1 MNMNGSSDVV
11 DKDIQDE
18 VLPVETEEKAI
29 PIDLDKLQPWH
40 RPRKQYIRSRMW
52 WKFSRNLIQREMGKP
67 GLQIPPDG
75 KPEVKYLTLPGFDY
89 IDVELLADLC
99 TEMGCILTSTGFLA
113 GDGQSNPEVARAK
126 IREQSLIDK
135 KFISNNSFTH
145 NRRLEEIAHE
155 KQASKILEGSGPY
168 HIVNIDACGSIS
180 PPNAADGRSRL
191 IDVVYRILEFQLQHK
206 TGRWLLFL
214 TTDARPTTIDERTKN
229 KLFDPIINNAQSN
242 IKFSGIVS
250 SIFGNIDAGLEKA
263 VKESFDSSGENFLKF
278 FTLGLSKWLIH
289 LAKEKQWEVNTHE
302 TYCYHS
308 GKNGN
313 HEPTIVCMA
322 YEFKRT
328 HAGLRDSF
336 NLAQVPPSTTREIE
350 DTSVRA
356 ANKVDNMEN
365 VISKLKSC
373 DRLREEM
380 KNQTKQ
386 MLEKI
391 GYADAAIVG
400 LEEI

>member
-1 MNMNGSSDVV
+1 MKGSSDAS
-11 DKDIQDE
+11 DRDIQNE
-18 VLPVETEEKAI
+18 VLPVEPDEKAI
-29 PIDLDKLQPWH
+29 PIELDSLQPWH
-40 RPRKQYIRSRMW
+40 RPRKQFIRSRMW
-52 WKFSRNLIQREMGKP
+52 RKFSRNLIQRETGKP

-75 KPEVKYLTLPGFDY
+75 KPEVRYLTLPGFDY

-135 KFISNNSFTH
+135 KFISHHSFTH
-145 NRRLEEIAHE
+145 YRRLEEIAHE
-155 KQASKILEGSGPY
+155 KQASIILDERGPY
-168 HIVNIDACGSIS
+168 HIVNIDACGSIA
-180 PPNAADGRSRL
+180 PPKGADGRTRI

-206 TGRWLLFL
+206 TGSWLLFL
-214 TTDARPTTIDERTKN
+214 TTDARPNTIDEGTKN
-229 KLFDPIINNAQSN
+229 KLLDPIKNNAQTN
-242 IKFSGIVS
+242 IMFSRMVS
-250 SIFGNIDAGLEKA
+250 SIFGKNNDVEKA
-263 VKESFDSSGENFLKF
+263 VKQSVDSSGENFLKF
-278 FTLGLSKWLIH
+278 FTLGFSKWLIH
-289 LAKEKQWEVNTHE
+289 LAKEKQWEVKTHE

-308 GKNGN
+308 GKNGT

-328 HAGLRDSF
+328 HTGLHDSF
-336 NLAQVPPSTTREIE
+336 NLAQVPPSTAREIE

-356 ANKVDNMEN
+356 AKKVDDMEN
-365 VISKLKSC
+365 VVSKLKSC

-400 LEEI
+400 MEEI